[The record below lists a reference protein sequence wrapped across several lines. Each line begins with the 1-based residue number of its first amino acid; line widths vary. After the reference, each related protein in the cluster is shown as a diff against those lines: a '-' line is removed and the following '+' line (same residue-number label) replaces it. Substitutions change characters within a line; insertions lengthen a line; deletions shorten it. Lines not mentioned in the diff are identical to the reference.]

1 MQKHAFLGAIA
12 FLGAMVYA
20 LAACSGGGGEGSPQ
34 AQPPVIVVQAPPD
47 SGSDTKTRYESL
59 AWETIGAQPDG
70 EGAATDTADPDAEPY
85 EVVTLLREFDPHLT
99 DAPKD
104 EVGGTATDDLLAAFV
119 VMDDKYLY
127 GRMTSRAPMTGD
139 NAHETRF
146 WLEQGDN
153 SVTVEVKVGTTGR
166 PCELGDVK
174 AAEAQKVVAK
184 CFWTGTALD
193 FRMPLASIPPIIDTA
208 QPYWVSGFQTCCSD
222 DARNNPFDTIEGAQE
237 VWRVPGLAA
246 EVDVKGDEGAA
257 PEDAPP
263 EPAAGG

>member
-1 MQKHAFLGAIA
+1 MQKYVFLGAIA
-12 FLGAMVYA
+12 FAI
-20 LAACSGGGGEGSPQ
+20 AACSGGGGGDTSPQ

-47 SGSDTKTRYESL
+47 AGPDTKSQYESL
-59 AWETIGAQPDG
+59 AWETIGATPPGQD
-70 EGAATDTADPDAEPY
+70 AAPEISTDPDAEPY

-104 EVGGTATDDLLAAFV
+104 EVEGTATDDLLAAFV

-139 NAHETRF
+139 NTHEVRF
-146 WLEQGDN
+146 WLEQEGN
-153 SVTVEVKVGTTGR
+153 MVTVEVKVGTTGR

-174 AAEAQKVVAK
+174 AAEAQKVVAN

-193 FRMPLASIPPIIDTA
+193 VRMPLDAIPPIINTA
-208 QPYWVSGFQTCCSD
+208 QPYWVSGFQTCCAD
-222 DARNNPFDTIEGAQE
+222 EARNNPYDSIEGAQE

-246 EVDVKGDEGAA
+246 EVDVKGDGAA
-257 PEDAPP
+257 PEDAAPVP
-263 EPAAGG
+263 EAGG